1 MYTKMDKIDIY
12 NDSAIILE
20 KKTPKKIISW
30 ITILIILTLIF
41 LFLSFLPFNL
51 YKTKVGYVDIVD
63 NNSYIVLPIDESDFP
78 VHKNKKLFVKN
89 KKYNYKIMKLESD
102 KLILKINL
110 DNNLKIQN
118 NIVKLNIIK
127 DRTTLFKIIKN
138 KIKKGFEI

>member
-51 YKTKVGYVDIVD
+51 YKTKVGYVNIVD

-78 VHKNKKLFVKN
+78 VHKNKKLFIKN

-118 NIVKLNIIK
+118 NIVKLNILK

>member
-1 MYTKMDKIDIY
+1 MEVF
-12 NDSAIILE
+12 ALF
-20 KKTPKKIISW
+20 KKKYVQA
-30 ITILIILTLIF
+30 ILIILTFIF

-51 YKTKVGYVDIVD
+51 YKTKIGYVDIVD

-78 VHKNKKLFVKN
+78 VHKNKKLFIKN

-118 NIVKLNIIK
+118 NIVKLNILK

>member
-41 LFLSFLPFNL
+41 LLISFTPFNL
-51 YKTKVGYVDIVD
+51 YKTSVGYVDIVD
-63 NNSYIVLPIDESDFP
+63 NNSYIVLPISERDFP
-78 VHKNKKLFVKN
+78 VYKNQKLFIKN
-89 KKYNYKIMKLESD
+89 KKYNYKIVKLESD

-118 NIVKLNIIK
+118 NIVKLNILK
-127 DRTTLFKIIKN
+127 DRTTLFKIMKN

>member
-1 MYTKMDKIDIY
+1 MYTNMDKIDIY

-51 YKTKVGYVDIVD
+51 YKTKVGYVNIVD

-78 VHKNKKLFVKN
+78 VHKNKKLFIKN
-89 KKYNYKIMKLESD
+89 KKYNYKI
-102 KLILKINL
+102 
-110 DNNLKIQN
+110 
-118 NIVKLNIIK
+118 VK
-127 DRTTLFKIIKN
+127 
-138 KIKKGFEI
+138 

>member
-1 MYTKMDKIDIY
+1 MYVGDKLDIY
-12 NDSAIILE
+12 NNSAIILE

-78 VHKNKKLFVKN
+78 VHKNKKLFIKN

-118 NIVKLNIIK
+118 NIVKLNILK

>member
-41 LFLSFLPFNL
+41 LFLSFLPFNI

-63 NNSYIVLPIDESDFP
+63 NNSYIVLPINECDFP
-78 VHKNKKLFVKN
+78 VHKNKKLFIKN

-118 NIVKLNIIK
+118 NIVKLNILK

>member
-30 ITILIILTLIF
+30 ITILIILTLSF

-51 YKTKVGYVDIVD
+51 YKTKVGYVNIVD

-78 VHKNKKLFVKN
+78 VHKNKKLFIKN

-110 DNNLKIQN
+110 DYNLKIQN
-118 NIVKLNIIK
+118 NIITMNILK
-127 DRTTLFKIIKN
+127 NRTTIFKIIKN